1 MPLFLKS
8 KVCFIHIPRSG
19 GSFIESL
26 FAQNNDAGIFL
37 SPYQMMNGTSPQHQ
51 NFDMLNFL
59 NIIPKGFKVF
69 TVIRDDV
76 DRFLSEYNWLLKRNV
91 IDCKNTFSAF
101 LDDFL
106 NVENSAKYD
115 NHNMPNSWFLK
126 TSGYTSIDIITIPHS
141 FLYQYKNNTPAK
153 VASYLNRELGLRLV
167 ANEEIDR
174 NDSISDSKMIMSQV
188 SKEDIDRILKY
199 CKENG

>member
-1 MPLFLKS
+1 
-8 KVCFIHIPRSG
+8 
-19 GSFIESL
+19 
-26 FAQNNDAGIFL
+26 
-37 SPYQMMNGTSPQHQ
+37 
-51 NFDMLNFL
+51 
-59 NIIPKGFKVF
+59 
-69 TVIRDDV
+69 
-76 DRFLSEYNWLLKRNV
+76 
-91 IDCKNTFSAF
+91 
-101 LDDFL
+101 
-106 NVENSAKYD
+106 
-115 NHNMPNSWFLK
+115 MPNSWFLK
-126 TSGYTSIDIITIPHS
+126 TSGYTSIDIITIPHT

>member
-91 IDCKNTFSAF
+91 IDSKTTFSAF

-106 NVENSAKYD
+106 NTENAAKYD

-153 VASYLNRELGLRLV
+153 VASYLNRELRLRLV

-174 NDSISDSKMIMSQV
+174 NDSISDSKISMSQV
-188 SKEDIDRILKY
+188 SKEDMDRILKY